1 MVTSRLGWLVLSH
14 KIRNFS
20 TFRIVLVVNAAARLN
35 GGSRSRGFAQS
46 INRGEQRLMTRS
58 PLRIA
63 VSAFFAAAALFTP
76 AIIQAQPGGSS
87 ARDIQNEVQKTDP
100 RVDQVLERANDHFRK
115 GKLNLEDN
123 KREQARDEFDKAID
137 EILMSGLD
145 VRASQRLQTGYLELV
160 EKIYREEV
168 PLIQATPQLNAAPVV
183 AQGTPNTNAET
194 VEVAKVQQPKQVL
207 IGFRQQGFDVSPLDP
222 LSKLILTND
231 EQKVSGEQLDAL
243 EQAKNS
249 LDFNFT
255 INPLVQ
261 QYINYYQGRGRS
273 TMEAGLRRSGRFMK
287 IARETFRRT
296 GVPEDITWLGQV
308 ESAWSPK
315 ARSWAAASGLWQFV
329 GGTGTQYGLR
339 QTAWVD
345 ERNGIEKPTA
355 ASARYLKDLAKRYNG
370 DWLLAMAAYNTGALN
385 VDRAIS
391 RAGVANYWQIYPY
404 IAQET
409 RNYVPNILAVILIAK
424 NPEKYG
430 FRGIRP
436 EAPISF
442 EPMVVP
448 SATSLRLIA
457 DATDTSI
464 DYIASLNPELKR
476 DTTPRGE
483 SYQIRVP
490 AGKGKQLASVLKR
503 IPGDRLD
510 SARIISVVPGEELQ
524 SVANRTGVSVATLQ
538 TMNSG
543 VDLKGTNKLVVPN
556 SSIKLTSWR
565 RAPGAADAG
574 NASTLTRLRARKGD
588 TIARIAAARK
598 LSADE
603 LARLNGIGP
612 NVELQAGQEI
622 KLPGSP
628 SSSKQ
633 R

>member
-1 MVTSRLGWLVLSH
+1 
-14 KIRNFS
+14 
-20 TFRIVLVVNAAARLN
+20 
-35 GGSRSRGFAQS
+35 
-46 INRGEQRLMTRS
+46 MTRS
-58 PLRIA
+58 PLRLA

-76 AIIQAQPGGSS
+76 AIINAQPGGSS
-87 ARDIQNEVQKTDP
+87 ARDIPTEVQRTDP

-115 GKLNLEDN
+115 GRLNLEDN

-137 EILMSGLD
+137 EILMSGVD
-145 VRASQRLQTGYLELV
+145 VRASQRLQTFYLELV

-168 PLIQATPQLNAAPVV
+168 PLIQTAPQQNVTPVV
-183 AQGTPNTNAET
+183 AQGAPNPKADT
-194 VEVAKVQQPKQVL
+194 VEVARVQQPKQVQ
-207 IGFRQQGFDVSPLDP
+207 IGFRQQGFDPSPLDA
-222 LSKLILTND
+222 LSKLILTED
-231 EQKVSGEQLDAL
+231 QKKVSEGQLATL
-243 EQAKNS
+243 EEAKNS

-255 INPLVQ
+255 TNPLVQ
-261 QYINYYQGRGRS
+261 QYINYYQGPVGRR
-273 TMEAGLRRSGRFMK
+273 TMEAGLRRSGRYMK
-287 IARETFRRT
+287 IARETFRRE

-315 ARSWAAASGLWQFV
+315 ARSWAAASGLWQFI
-329 GGTGTQYGLR
+329 GGTGAQYGLR

-355 ASARYLKDLAKRYNG
+355 ASARFLKDLARRYNG
-370 DWLLAMAAYNTGALN
+370 DWLLAMAAYNTGPLN

-391 RAGVANYWQIYPY
+391 RAGAANYWQIYPY

-430 FRGIRP
+430 FHGIRP

-442 EPMVVP
+442 EPVVVP

-457 DATDTSI
+457 DATDTSA

-483 SYQIRVP
+483 SYTVRVP
-490 AGKGKQLASVLKR
+490 AGKSKQLASVLKR
-503 IPGDRLD
+503 VPTDRRE
-510 SARIISVVPGEELQ
+510 SARVISVAPGEELQ

-538 TMNSG
+538 SMNSG
-543 VDLKGTNKLVVPN
+543 VDLKSTNKLVVPN
-556 SSIKLTSWR
+556 SSIKLTNWR
-565 RAPGAADAG
+565 RTPGTADT
-574 NASTLTRLRARKGD
+574 ASASNLTKVRARKGD
-588 TIARIAAARK
+588 TIAKIAAARK

-628 SSSKQ
+628 SPTGSRQ

>member
-1 MVTSRLGWLVLSH
+1 
-14 KIRNFS
+14 
-20 TFRIVLVVNAAARLN
+20 
-35 GGSRSRGFAQS
+35 
-46 INRGEQRLMTRS
+46 MTRS
-58 PLRIA
+58 PLRLA
-63 VSAFFAAAALFTP
+63 GSAFFAAATLFIP
-76 AIIQAQPGGSS
+76 AINQAQIPGGSS
-87 ARDIQNEVQKTDP
+87 ARDIQTEVQKTDP

-115 GKLNLEDN
+115 GKLNLDDN

-168 PLIQATPQLNAAPVV
+168 PLIQASPQQNATPVV
-183 AQGTPNTNAET
+183 AQGAPNPQTET
-194 VEVAKVQQPKQVL
+194 GEVAHVQQPKQVQ
-207 IGFRQQGFDVSPLDP
+207 IGFRQQGFESSPLDV
-222 LSKLILTND
+222 LSKLILTED
-231 EQKVSGEQLDAL
+231 EKKVSDSDIVAL
-243 EQAKNS
+243 EQAKNA

-273 TMEAGLRRSGRFMK
+273 TMEAGLRRAGRYMK
-287 IARETFRRT
+287 VARETFRRE
-296 GVPEDITWLGQV
+296 GVPEDIIWLGQV
-308 ESAWSPK
+308 ESAWIPRNVSS
-315 ARSWAAASGLWQFV
+315 AGASGLWQFV
-329 GGTGTQYGLR
+329 RSSGAQYGLR

-385 VDRAIS
+385 VDRGIS

-430 FRGIRP
+430 FHGIRP
-436 EAPISF
+436 EPPMAYENVSVSAP
-442 EPMVVP
+442 
-448 SATSLRLIA
+448 TSLRLIA
-457 DATDTSI
+457 DATDTSVDVI
-464 DYIASLNPELKR
+464 QSLNPELKR

-483 SYQIRVP
+483 SYTVRVP
-490 AGKGKQLASVLKR
+490 PGRGKQLASVLKR
-503 IPGDRLD
+503 IPADRGD
-510 SARIISVVPGEELQ
+510 SARIISIAPGEELQ

-538 TMNSG
+538 SMNSG
-543 VDLKGTNKLVVPN
+543 VDLKSTNKLVVPN
-556 SSIKLTSWR
+556 SSTKLTNWR
-565 RAPGAADAG
+565 RAPGTADAG
-574 NASTLTRLRARKGD
+574 NASNLTKVRARKGD

-598 LSADE
+598 MSADE

-612 NVELQAGQEI
+612 NVELQAGQER
-622 KLPGSP
+622 KLPSSP
-628 SSSKQ
+628 STPRQ